1 MTEPDPVEDAIG
13 YLAEATCLYLKWET
27 TGTATTRDAV
37 DEIARSCI
45 NLTALLTETPEGL
58 DPVGLDAMRFRSAV
72 ATDLLAGNAYPS
84 TGDLR
89 ESVLNRVAA
98 LRGAN

>member
-1 MTEPDPVEDAIG
+1 MNELDPVTDTVN
-13 YLAEATCLYLKWET
+13 YFAEATCMYLSWDR
-27 TGTATTRDAV
+27 TGTVTTRAAV

-45 NLTALLTETPEGL
+45 NLTALLLENADGL
-58 DPVGLDAMRFRSAV
+58 DPSGLDAMQFRSAV
-72 ATDLLAGNAYPS
+72 AEDLLAGNVYPS